1 MAIWESAAVKTIS
14 ARDLKNRSGEVLRA
28 LRRGDSLILTFRG
41 RPVGRI
47 VPYAASGAKGMVI
60 RDYED
65 AWTEIEDA
73 LKDSV
78 PEFPTWRE
86 AEDRSRGRR

>member
-1 MAIWESAAVKTIS
+1 MKTLS

-41 RPVGRI
+41 KPVGRI
-47 VPYAASGAKGMVI
+47 VPYAPSGAKGMI
-60 RDYED
+60 LRDYEE
-65 AWTEIEDA
+65 AWAEIEEA
-73 LKDSV
+73 LQGSS
-78 PEFPTWRE
+78 PEFASWRE

>member
-1 MAIWESAAVKTIS
+1 MKTLS
-14 ARDLKNRSGEVLRA
+14 ARDLKNRTGDVLRA
-28 LRRGDSLILTFRG
+28 LRRGDSLVLTFRG
-41 RPVGRI
+41 KPVGRI

-65 AWTEIEDA
+65 AWPEIEAA
-73 LKDSV
+73 LNQSA